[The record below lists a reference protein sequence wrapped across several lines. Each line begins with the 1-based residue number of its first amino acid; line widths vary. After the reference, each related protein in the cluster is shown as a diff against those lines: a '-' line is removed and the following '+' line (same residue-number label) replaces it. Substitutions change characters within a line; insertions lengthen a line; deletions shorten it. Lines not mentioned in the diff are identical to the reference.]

1 MADMGLVG
9 EAFIAVR
16 ARLDTLEA
24 DLNKVKP
31 AIERKVKEIEK
42 TTGRIGL
49 NPQAGRG
56 PAGRGGR
63 GPAGRGGG
71 GGIERGQ
78 GHQGLSGVGCW
89 VLGLNQL

>member
-63 GPAGRGGG
+63 GGDRSARGMA
-71 GGIERGQ
+71 RAP
-78 GHQGLSGVGCW
+78 GC
-89 VLGLNQL
+89 GAEAAAAHR